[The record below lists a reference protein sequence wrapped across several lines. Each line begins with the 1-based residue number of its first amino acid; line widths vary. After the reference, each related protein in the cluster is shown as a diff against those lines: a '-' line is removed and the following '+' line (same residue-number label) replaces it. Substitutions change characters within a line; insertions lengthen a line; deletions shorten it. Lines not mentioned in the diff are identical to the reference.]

1 MKIRIGNR
9 IYFANAFLNK
19 WKSVKGEHKVYYII
33 RKYKV
38 RSCFGILIDISEHV
52 TLLKLMDYLVH
63 FNHAISVVGYWIF
76 DSSYGKSLAL
86 NRESLDITC
95 APYFGK
101 K

>member
-1 MKIRIGNR
+1 MSAIKLGSIWVYLDHFIPNEVDLGERVQTSLGN
-9 IYFANAFLNK
+9 A
-19 WKSVKGEHKVYYII
+19 
-33 RKYKV
+33 
-38 RSCFGILIDISEHV
+38 
-52 TLLKLMDYLVH
+52 
-63 FNHAISVVGYWIF
+63 NHAISVVGYWIF